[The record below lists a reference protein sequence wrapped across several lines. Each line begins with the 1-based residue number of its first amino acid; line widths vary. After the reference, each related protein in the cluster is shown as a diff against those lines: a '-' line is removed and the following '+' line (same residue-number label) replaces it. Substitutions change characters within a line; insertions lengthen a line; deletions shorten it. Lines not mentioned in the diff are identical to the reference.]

1 MIPLIQLAAREAKIK
16 DLEDSLSRER
26 DTTRRLLGDKD
37 REMAQMRQKMQQQ
50 LDEYQELLDV
60 KLALDMEI
68 CAYRKLLEGEEQRY
82 VGPSAKDSGYFRGE
96 LSVRSI
102 RKIKIMYLYNLEEF
116 SSSGHVWKPDRP
128 HRLRLS
134 PSPPP
139 TKVTGSHSSSSAVHS
154 RTIQQSAMNSAAK
167 RRRPNDT
174 DSEAS
179 SVAGGAI
186 ARTRI
191 TQQASASG
199 RVTVDEV
206 DLEGKYVRLSNKADE
221 VRV

>member
-1 MIPLIQLAAREAKIK
+1 MNYGSYSNNMSTQ
-16 DLEDSLSRER
+16 S
-26 DTTRRLLGDKD
+26 
-37 REMAQMRQKMQQQ
+37 
-50 LDEYQELLDV
+50 
-60 KLALDMEI
+60 
-68 CAYRKLLEGEEQRY
+68 CH
-82 VGPSAKDSGYFRGE
+82 
-96 LSVRSI
+96 
-102 RKIKIMYLYNLEEF
+102 
-116 SSSGHVWKPDRP
+116 HVCPC
-128 HRLRLS
+128 RLRLS

-139 TKVTGSHSSSSAVHS
+139 TRVSGSHSSTLAAQSRSINFSS
-154 RTIQQSAMNSAAK
+154 QSSPAK

-179 SVAGGAI
+179 SFAGGAV

-221 VRV
+221 VRADM

>member
-1 MIPLIQLAAREAKIK
+1 MGLLVMLNESFAQPHVPPSPAF
-16 DLEDSLSRER
+16 SLVN
-26 DTTRRLLGDKD
+26 KH
-37 REMAQMRQKMQQQ
+37 
-50 LDEYQELLDV
+50 
-60 KLALDMEI
+60 
-68 CAYRKLLEGEEQRY
+68 
-82 VGPSAKDSGYFRGE
+82 
-96 LSVRSI
+96 
-102 RKIKIMYLYNLEEF
+102 
-116 SSSGHVWKPDRP
+116 HVCPC
-128 HRLRLS
+128 RLRLS

-139 TKVTGSHSSSSAVHS
+139 VKVTGSRTSSSGAHS
-154 RTIQQSAMNSAAK
+154 RSVHYNSGMK

-179 SVAGGAI
+179 SFAGGAV

-221 VRV
+221 VRR

>member
-1 MIPLIQLAAREAKIK
+1 MR
-16 DLEDSLSRER
+16 DLEDALSRER

-37 REMAQMRQKMQQQ
+37 REMAEMRQQMQQQ
-50 LDEYQELLDV
+50 LDEYQELLDI

-82 VGPSAKDSGYFRGE
+82 VGHVKCCSTQCASHKFLLLPSVTSNHHGC
-96 LSVRSI
+96 SC
-102 RKIKIMYLYNLEEF
+102 
-116 SSSGHVWKPDRP
+116 
-128 HRLRLS
+128 RLRLS

-139 TKVTGSHSSSSAVHS
+139 TKVTGSHTSTSGAHS
-154 RTIQQSAMNSAAK
+154 RSIHHSTQSSPTK

-179 SVAGGAI
+179 SFAGGTV

-206 DLEGKYVRLSNKADE
+206 DLDGKYIRLSNKADE
-221 VRV
+221 VKR

>member
-1 MIPLIQLAAREAKIK
+1 M
-16 DLEDSLSRER
+16 
-26 DTTRRLLGDKD
+26 
-37 REMAQMRQKMQQQ
+37 
-50 LDEYQELLDV
+50 
-60 KLALDMEI
+60 
-68 CAYRKLLEGEEQRY
+68 
-82 VGPSAKDSGYFRGE
+82 
-96 LSVRSI
+96 
-102 RKIKIMYLYNLEEF
+102 
-116 SSSGHVWKPDRP
+116 PD
-128 HRLRLS
+128 HLCRLRLS

-139 TKVTGSHSSSSAVHS
+139 AKVTGSHSSSSAAHS
-154 RTIQQSAMNSAAK
+154 RTTQQSALNSPAK

-221 VRV
+221 VRAETPGRMSAQTQSDTKLDV